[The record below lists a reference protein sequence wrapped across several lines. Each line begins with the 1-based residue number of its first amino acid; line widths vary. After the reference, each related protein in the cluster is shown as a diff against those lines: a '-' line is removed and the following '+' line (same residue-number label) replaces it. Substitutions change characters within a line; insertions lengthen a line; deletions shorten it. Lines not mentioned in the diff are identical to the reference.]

1 MDFKCSYCD
10 KIYKSYQSRW
20 NHMHKEHNN
29 NKITCIPHIKNV
41 IKKCIPKKTLKKRNI
56 LECKYCKKIYSNRQN
71 RWKHEQKCDKN
82 NEELDEELYNVL
94 DDDLD
99 DILKDDKI
107 KEAVNKEI
115 EKFKADFF
123 KAMKIHP
130 KTANKINNQI
140 NSNNTINNTINNI
153 NLIIPLGKENF
164 NDVLSD
170 AQKVS
175 IVKANEKAIY
185 KFTEIIYTDPALEK
199 YRNVSITNINGD
211 HANTYDEKFAKYVLN
226 KKLEII
232 NKYGWNRLCD
242 IEEFIADLENKNI
255 DVGNIDKLT
264 VLIDRY
270 AKDEEFKKIFN
281 NELVILLYNYN
292 RYVKRNLRKIN
303 KEIEI

>member
-1 MDFKCSYCD
+1 MVVICKHCNKEFSSYSSRSNHNKKFHT
-10 KIYKSYQSRW
+10 KIEECKLTSPTQ
-20 NHMHKEHNN
+20 
-29 NKITCIPHIKNV
+29 
-41 IKKCIPKKTLKKRNI
+41 KCIPKESLKKRNI

-82 NEELDEELYNVL
+82 NEELDEEL
-94 DDDLD
+94 D
-99 DILKDDKI
+99 DIL

-123 KAMKIHP
+123 KAMKVHP

-153 NLIIPLGKENF
+153 NLVIPLGKENF

-270 AKDEEFKKIFN
+270 AKDDEFKKIFN

-292 RYVKRNLRKIN
+292 RYVKRNLKKIN

>member
-1 MDFKCSYCD
+1 LHIKKYHKNNISKNTQSIQKNSIQTSENFQCVYCD
-10 KIYKSYQSRW
+10 KILSRSD
-20 NHMHKEHNN
+20 NLKRHE
-29 NKITCIPHIKNV
+29 
-41 IKKCIPKKTLKKRNI
+41 KT
-56 LECKYCKKIYSNRQN
+56 CKK
-71 RWKHEQKCDKN
+71 K
-82 NEELDEELYNVL
+82 DE
-94 DDDLD
+94 D
-99 DILKDDKI
+99 DIFKDEKI
-107 KEAVNKEI
+107 KEAYHKEI
-115 EKFKADFF
+115 EQFKADFF
-123 KAMKIHP
+123 KAMKVHP
-130 KTANKINNQI
+130 KTADKINNQI
-140 NSNNTINNTINNI
+140 SSNNTNSNKTNKGTIINNNI

-164 NDVLSD
+164 NEVLSD

-292 RYVKRNLRKIN
+292 RYVKRNLKKIN
-303 KEIEI
+303 KEILLRIK